1 MANDQSE
8 QLNALASR
16 LAARRQAILQ
26 AWREAVQQDPQSTTG
41 AELSRAQF
49 YDHIPELLDAF
60 ERSLRSQSGKQ
71 KSTSEQESLSTAALH
86 GLVRWQQGYKLQEL
100 MCDWGHLQMCL
111 LQELQRDALAHP
123 EHDSSVL
130 AHASLRLIELC
141 NLGITQ
147 SAVEYG
153 HLQQVEAE
161 GRLAGLQQAVTR
173 LGELERQRAEI
184 WREAAHDLRGN
195 LGVVK
200 NVTAGL
206 NLRDLP
212 ENKRALLQA
221 MLKKGVDSLHGMLND
236 LVDLARLEAGQERR
250 QLADFDAAEL
260 LRELTAGFKPL
271 AEERRLFLT
280 ANGPDALQVEG
291 DAVKVQ
297 RIAQNLVLNALHYTE
312 RGGVSISWARIETAD
327 VARWLLCVQDTGP
340 GFEEGGLPPVAI
352 AIKQATD
359 ESQEVEQ
366 EGERVGAPAHEIKP
380 APTMGSVSYT
390 RRQRPGEGVG
400 LSIVKRICEVLDATL
415 ELETEPG
422 RGTTFR
428 VSFPCQ
434 YK

>member
-1 MANDQSE
+1 MANELSE

-16 LAARRQAILQ
+16 LAARRRPILQ
-26 AWREAVQQDPQSTTG
+26 AWREAVEHDPQATTG

-49 YDHIPELLDAF
+49 YDHIPDLLDAF
-60 ERSLRSQSGKQ
+60 ERSLRSQGGAEKASA
-71 KSTSEQESLSTAALH
+71 EQESLSTAALH

-100 MCDWGHLQMCL
+100 MRDWGHLQMCL
-111 LQELQRDALAHP
+111 FKELHRDLLAHP

-130 AHASLRLIELC
+130 APASLRLIELC

-161 GRLAGLQQAVTR
+161 GRLAGLQQAVER
-173 LGELERQRAEI
+173 LRELERGRAEI

-206 NLRDLP
+206 NLEGLP
-212 ENKRALLQA
+212 EHKRAQLQA
-221 MLKKGVDSLHGMLND
+221 LLKKGVDSLHGMLND
-236 LVDLARLEAGQERR
+236 LVDLARLEAGHERR
-250 QLADFDAAEL
+250 QIAGFDAAGL

-271 AEERRLFLT
+271 ADERGLFLT
-280 ANGPDALQVEG
+280 ASGPDVLQLEG

-297 RIAQNLVLNALHYTE
+297 RIAQNLLLNALHYTE
-312 RGGVSISWARIETAD
+312 QGGVIVSWARIETTD
-327 VARWLLCVQDTGP
+327 SARWLLCVQDTGP
-340 GFEEGGLPPVAI
+340 GFEDGALPPVAI

-359 ESQEVEQ
+359 ESQDVENQ
-366 EGERVGAPAHEIKP
+366 GEQVGAPAHEIKP

-422 RGTTFR
+422 NGTTFR
-428 VSFPCQ
+428 VSFPCH